1 MNGED
6 ETGCRVMIPRGEVDG
21 SPTVDFTTCGVG
33 RDKFAAIMQS
43 CLMGGHMRVGLS
55 QRPRT
60 HFSPA

>member
-1 MNGED
+1 
-6 ETGCRVMIPRGEVDG
+6 MIPRGEVDG